1 MSEITYDALKK
12 RVAEMK
18 TALQTIANICLVT
31 CLRPGIEAQK
41 MQAIAFCALLKCNC
55 GGDCNQY
62 GLCKSKAI
70 AALGEEK

>member
-1 MSEITYDALKK
+1 MSDVTYDALKK
-12 RVAEMK
+12 RIAEMA
-18 TALQTIANICLVT
+18 TALQAIANICLVT

-55 GGDCNQY
+55 GGECNQY
-62 GLCKSKAI
+62 GLCKTKAI